1 MKAATMV
8 FKVPGPYKSDDG
20 NYEYA
25 IVDEDEVPKA
35 LEDGWFLTVKD
46 AVKDLEARSA
56 KAKEEA
62 AAAEAAAKAAEE
74 EATKKAG
81 GKKG

>member
-1 MKAATMV
+1 MKAATML
-8 FKVPGPYKSDDG
+8 FKVPGPHKSDFG
-20 NYEYA
+20 NYEYT
-25 IVDEDEVPKA
+25 IVDEDEVPKS
-35 LEDGWFLTVKD
+35 LEDGWFLTVQD

-62 AAAEAAAKAAEE
+62 AAAEAAAK
-74 EATKKAG
+74 KAG